1 MSDYS
6 ISALKI
12 LRNPGATMKWY
23 IVPLFVLLLYVITRE
38 VKEKN
43 FHVILGAAALWG
55 MDLFNEIIN
64 SIVFHASGFAPIWG
78 TPDIGGTVFL
88 ILIGYNLEISINFA
102 FMGLMACH
110 SLPKDKHKKILG
122 INNRVYFVVVMTIL
136 AVAVE
141 CFLNYAGLLTWE
153 YTWWSRSNPW
163 LIFIFGY
170 CTFFTIATVVHD
182 MEKFKSKFITLGVL
196 YGVDILLLIIFG
208 SIGWM

>member
-6 ISALKI
+6 KSALEI
-12 LRNPGATMKWY
+12 LRNPQATMKWY
-23 IVPLFVLLLYVITRE
+23 IVPLFVLLLYVLTRE

-43 FHVILGAAALWG
+43 FHVLLGATALWG

-88 ILIGYNLEISINFA
+88 ILIGYNLEISINFV

-122 INNRVYFVVVMTIL
+122 INNRVYFIVVMTTL

-153 YTWWSRSNPW
+153 YAWWSRANPW
-163 LIFIFGY
+163 LIWVFGY

-182 MEKFKSKFITLGVL
+182 MEKFKSKFITLGIL
-196 YGVDILLLIIFG
+196 YGVDIILLIIFG
-208 SIGWM
+208 CKGWM

>member
-6 ISALKI
+6 KSALEI
-12 LRNPGATMKWY
+12 LRNPQATMKWY
-23 IVPLFVLLLYVITRE
+23 IVPMFVLLLYVLTRE

-43 FHVILGAAALWG
+43 FHVLLGATALWG

-88 ILIGYNLEISINFA
+88 ILIGYNLEISINFV

-110 SLPKDKHKKILG
+110 SLPKDKHKKIFG
-122 INNRVYFVVVMTIL
+122 INNRIYYVVVMTLL

-153 YTWWSRSNPW
+153 YSWWSRSNPW

-170 CTFFTIATVVHD
+170 LTFFVIATVVHD
-182 MEKFKSKFITLGVL
+182 MEKFRSKFITLGVV

-208 SIGWM
+208 CKGWM

>member
-6 ISALKI
+6 VSALKI
-12 LRNPGATMKWY
+12 LRNPQATMKWY
-23 IVPLFVLLLYVITRE
+23 IVPLAVLLIYVITRE

-43 FHVILGAAALWG
+43 YNVLLGAAALWG

-64 SIVFHASGFAPIWG
+64 SIVFHATGFAPIWG

-88 ILIGYNLEISINFA
+88 ILIGYNLEISITFI
-102 FMGLMACH
+102 FMGLLACH

-122 INNRVYFVVVMTIL
+122 INNRVYFVVVMTAL

-153 YTWWSRSNPW
+153 YSWWSRSNPW

-170 CTFFTIATVVHD
+170 LTFFVIAVVVHD
-182 MEKFKSKFITLGVL
+182 MEKIKNKFITLGVL
-196 YGVDILLLIIFG
+196 YGVDILLLVIFG
-208 SIGWM
+208 CIGWM